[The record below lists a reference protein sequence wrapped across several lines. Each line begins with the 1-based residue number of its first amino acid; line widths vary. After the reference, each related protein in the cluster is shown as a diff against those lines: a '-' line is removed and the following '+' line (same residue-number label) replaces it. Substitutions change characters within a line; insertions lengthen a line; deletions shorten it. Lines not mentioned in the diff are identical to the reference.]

1 MTLKQVRQAVKEGKT
16 VHWGN
21 HLYTVIKD
29 PSIGFGLGILCS
41 SNGNYVG
48 LHIPSY
54 FPNGEKKSNKDFF
67 TK

>member
-1 MTLKQVRQAVKEGKT
+1 MTLQQIRQAIKDNKT

-21 HLYTVIKD
+21 ENYTVVKD
-29 PSIGFGLGILCS
+29 PTIGFGLGILS
-41 SNGNYVG
+41 SKNNNYIG

-67 TK
+67 VK